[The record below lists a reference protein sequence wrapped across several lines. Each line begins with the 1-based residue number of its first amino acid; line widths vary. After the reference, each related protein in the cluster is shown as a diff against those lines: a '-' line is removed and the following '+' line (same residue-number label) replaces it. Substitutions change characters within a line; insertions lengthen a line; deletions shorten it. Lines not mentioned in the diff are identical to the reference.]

1 MKPLTEL
8 TIGHVGKTIHVT
20 DQDIDVTGTLYRI
33 EAERE
38 LIHEGTWAD
47 PSRTYPGPWYE
58 LDLTIAGSRIC
69 VTQTA
74 RWEPAERAP
83 Q

>member
-1 MKPLTEL
+1 MKPITEL
-8 TIGHVGKTIHVT
+8 TIGHVGKIIHVI

-38 LIHEGTWAD
+38 LIHERAWVG
-47 PSRTYPGPWYE
+47 SSHTYPGPRYE
-58 LDLTIAGSRIC
+58 LDLTISGSRIC

-74 RWEPAERAP
+74 RWEPA
-83 Q
+83 